1 MDSLSQQ
8 DEGLPFHLI
17 KTRSGIAFVTVTKM
31 GGFFSVEGIEK
42 NKAVLSK
49 NVSDGSRFLEIQGFE
64 KTVGVE
70 RLQSSDVRT

>member
-1 MDSLSQQ
+1 
-8 DEGLPFHLI
+8 
-17 KTRSGIAFVTVTKM
+17 M